1 MSRKLEFGVNEF
13 YHIYNRGT
21 DKRPIFLDDIDR
33 QRFSYGLFMLNTPV
47 AVEMK
52 RVGGQASD
60 KLFDPKKKK
69 TSETLVD
76 IGAYCLM
83 PNHFHLLVREKREGG
98 LSVFMHKLLT
108 SYSMYFNLKHK
119 RTGAL
124 FESPFRAQHVADDD
138 YLRYLFA
145 YIHLNPI
152 KMINPGWP
160 ETEIGGMDQ
169 AIEHLK
175 GYRFS
180 SYLDYL
186 SEATRPEQKIL
197 NRTAFPEYFQK
208 PSEFSE
214 LLKDWLLYR
223 AENGGSGGGQASATS
238 ED

>member
-1 MSRKLEFGVNEF
+1 MQRKCEFGVNEF

-21 DKRPIFLDDIDR
+21 DKRLIFLDDSDR
-33 QRFSYGLFMLNTPV
+33 ERFLRSLLLFNTSQ
-47 AVEMK
+47 AVESRHHGGRSSVGFWHSK
-52 RVGGQASD
+52 RRREREGI
-60 KLFDPKKKK
+60 
-69 TSETLVD
+69 VD

-83 PNHFHLLVREKREGG
+83 PNHFHLLVREKQPGG
-98 LSVFMHKLLT
+98 LSLFMRKLLT

-124 FESPFRAQHVADDD
+124 FESRFGAGHVTDDD

-152 KMINPGWP
+152 KIINPGWP
-160 ETEIGGMDQ
+160 ETEIGGMEQ

-175 GYRFS
+175 NYRFS
-180 SYLDYL
+180 SYPDFLP
-186 SEATRPEQKIL
+186 EAARPELKIL

-223 AENGGSGGGQASATS
+223 AENPKESAAA
-238 ED
+238 DP

>member
-1 MSRKLEFGVNEF
+1 MQRKCEFGVDEF

-21 DKRPIFLDDIDR
+21 DKRLIFLDDSDR
-33 QRFSYGLFMLNTPV
+33 DRFLRSLFLFNTSQ
-47 AVEMK
+47 AVESRHHGGRSSVGFWNSK
-52 RVGGQASD
+52 RRREREVV
-60 KLFDPKKKK
+60 
-69 TSETLVD
+69 VD

-83 PNHFHLLVREKREGG
+83 PNHFHLLVREKQSGG
-98 LSVFMHKLLT
+98 LSLFMRKLLT

-124 FESPFRAQHVADDD
+124 FESRFGAEHIADDD

-152 KMINPGWP
+152 KIINPGWP

-175 GYRFS
+175 NYRFS
-180 SYLDYL
+180 SYPDYL
-186 SEATRPEQKIL
+186 SETQRPEYKIL
-197 NRTAFPEYFQK
+197 NRASFPEYFQK

-223 AENGGSGGGQASATS
+223 AENHQTKEGLLF
-238 ED
+238 